1 MNQLI
6 KRLNEENNF
15 HLALK
20 VIQVTDCEISKK
32 LKDLLCS
39 LGKSC
44 EIIDCNDP
52 YNFLKKAYYEK
63 IEYVIA
69 GSEDNYL
76 LPLVVVINN
85 DNVDVI
91 KPMIPTLYLLKDN
104 KIIQKVKTKCN
115 KLSSPYF
122 QIKDEK
128 DIISYLK

>member
-44 EIIDCNDP
+44 EIIDNDNP
-52 YNFLKKAYYEK
+52 YEILKKAYDEK
-63 IEYVIA
+63 TDYVIA
-69 GSEDNYL
+69 GSNDNYL

-128 DIISYLK
+128 EIISYLF

>member
-15 HLALK
+15 HLSLK
-20 VIQVTDCEISKK
+20 VIQVTDCKVSQN
-32 LKDLLCS
+32 LKDILCS
-39 LGKSC
+39 LGKCC
-44 EIIDCNDP
+44 EIIDNDNP
-52 YNFLKKAYYEK
+52 YETLKKAYDEK
-63 IEYVIA
+63 TDYVIA
-69 GSEDNYL
+69 GSNDNYL

-115 KLSSPYF
+115 KLSTPYI
-122 QIKDEK
+122 QINDEK
-128 DIISYLK
+128 EIISYLF

>member
-44 EIIDCNDP
+44 EIIDNDNP
-52 YNFLKKAYYEK
+52 YEILKKAYEEK
-63 IEYVIA
+63 INYIIA
-69 GSEDNYL
+69 RSNDNYL
-76 LPLVVVINN
+76 LPLVVVIAS
-85 DNVDVI
+85 DDIDVI
-91 KPMIPTLYLLKDN
+91 KPMIPTLYMLKDN
-104 KIIQKVKTKCN
+104 KIIQKVKTRCN
-115 KLSSPYF
+115 KLNSQYK
-122 QIKDEK
+122 QIKTILE
-128 DIISYLK
+128 IIDCL